1 MVVYGTPA
9 TFAEHNLVVTECV
22 DSILAGLQ
30 EVGKD
35 FGQELKERIALDM
48 VRRSGINR
56 PSAMGNVQAQE
67 LIDSLFACK
76 EPNRTPLGNPVM
88 TIITM
93 EELDKKL

>member
-1 MVVYGTPA
+1 
-9 TFAEHNLVVTECV
+9 
-22 DSILAGLQ
+22 
-30 EVGKD
+30 
-35 FGQELKERIALDM
+35 
-48 VRRSGINR
+48 
-56 PSAMGNVQAQE
+56 MGNVQAQE